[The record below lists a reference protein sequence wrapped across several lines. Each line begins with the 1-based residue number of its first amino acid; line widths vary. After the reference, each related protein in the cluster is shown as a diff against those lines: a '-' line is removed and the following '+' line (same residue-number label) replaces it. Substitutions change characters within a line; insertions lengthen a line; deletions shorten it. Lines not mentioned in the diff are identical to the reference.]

1 VKKFLVLMLVV
12 MVGVVLVSVPVAW
25 AADVEAKVQSVDES
39 GQWLTLDT
47 GLKLMIP
54 ANVKVDRKAL
64 QPGTPVKLSYDFDT
78 QRSANI
84 VTSIEVPA
92 PPKQCG
98 PCGDPARGRVSRP
111 CSNRSPEGP
120 FYTTV

>member
-1 VKKFLVLMLVV
+1 MKKFLVLMLVV
-12 MVGVVLVSVPVAW
+12 MVAIVLVSVPVAW
-25 AADVEAKVQSVDES
+25 AADVEAKVQSVDDS

-54 ANVKVDRKAL
+54 ADVKVDRKAL

-84 VTSIEVPA
+84 VTSIQVPA
-92 PPKQCG
+92 PPK
-98 PCGDPARGRVSRP
+98 
-111 CSNRSPEGP
+111 
-120 FYTTV
+120 